1 MTNVW
6 LTISIEKKATKK
18 FVFPNH
24 RHFYMF
30 WMKFECTKWDV
41 WSYIELWRWN
51 THIKW
56 RNNCKAYLIMWQPA
70 VDTIFSRKCIVQKK
84 TNEKRMYEPMRRSEN
99 AFVDFYCLF
108 LVFKHYTKD
117 SLAKRPNIIKNIL
130 PVFFSCSFLHRIRA
144 ILEHGTTQA

>member
-6 LTISIEKKATKK
+6 LKISFGKKATKI
-18 FVFPNH
+18 FVFFPNH

-84 TNEKRMYEPMRRSEN
+84 DKRKTYVWADVKISKRIRRIF
-99 AFVDFYCLF
+99 FVSFSF
-108 LVFKHYTKD
+108 
-117 SLAKRPNIIKNIL
+117 SNIIPKRPNIIKNIL
-130 PVFFSCSFLHRIRA
+130 PVFFHVLFSIEFARYLNMVQLR
-144 ILEHGTTQA
+144 LN